1 MHLTH
6 PTTAPS
12 TPQSLDV
19 SAPQSLDVSAP
30 HRPVSRRGRK
40 KHLTREVAAEL
51 VKCRMTE
58 GKFDE
63 EGVEF
68 PRRTLE
74 QFARDMKF
82 EGVVGYMLHP
92 AMLSRLFSGKLY
104 PDLEVDG
111 ELVDWSAMPPSRGR
125 GPATGETLARDG
137 RTFRE
142 VVDALAAQVSRLAS
156 EVQYLREAHAQLR
169 DAHEQ
174 LREQLRSTPAPGG
187 AL

>member
-1 MHLTH
+1 M
-6 PTTAPS
+6 
-12 TPQSLDV
+12 
-19 SAPQSLDVSAP
+19 
-30 HRPVSRRGRK
+30 SRRGRR

-51 VKCRMTE
+51 VRSRLLE
-58 GKFDE
+58 GTTDDDGIEWPK
-63 EGVEF
+63 
-68 PRRTLE
+68 RTLA
-74 QFARDMKF
+74 QFARDMKL
-82 EGVVGYMLHP
+82 EGVVRYTLHP

-104 PDLEVDG
+104 PDLEIDG
-111 ELVDWSAMPPSRGR
+111 EKVDWSTMPPSRGR

-174 LREQLRSTPAPGG
+174 LRERLRSTPAPGG
-187 AL
+187 AS